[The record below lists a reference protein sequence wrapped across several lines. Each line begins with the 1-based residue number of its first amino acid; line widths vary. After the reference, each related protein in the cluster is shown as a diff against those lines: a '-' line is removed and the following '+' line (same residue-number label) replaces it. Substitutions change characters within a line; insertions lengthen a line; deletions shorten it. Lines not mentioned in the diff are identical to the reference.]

1 MFVTSWEEAGGQD
14 KGEKIKQK
22 QAIGNVPITG
32 LSDRLSTVMPCKVH
46 TNVSNLLFVFI
57 VH

>member
-14 KGEKIKQK
+14 KGGKIKQK
-22 QAIGNVPITG
+22 QAIGNVPVTG
-32 LSDRLSTVMPCKVH
+32 LSDRLSTVTWCTVH
-46 TNVSNLLFVFI
+46 TNLSNIIFVFI